1 MTDDRLRLWLAAA
14 EQPLAPD
21 PSFAVALRDELRVE
35 LGFSPR
41 ASIRPIGGQRLQ
53 TRDRARLRRSE
64 LLLAAALVLVALVAL
79 AVVAGSLLDRSA
91 ALTPG
96 EVELAA
102 RVPSTIRASCAHAA
116 RTQAP
121 GSIVGIWCPL
131 SGAGA
136 DEVTYSYFDQPPVM
150 LGRYDEYVQRE
161 AIPAGDCRTSGKAS
175 GPWSLGDTFHGHL
188 LCFQDSGGR
197 SWIAWTYEEG
207 GQGSGILAVASRRD
221 SDSRSLYD
229 WWTRTAYYLIH

>member
-35 LGFSPR
+35 LGLSPR
-41 ASIRPIGGQRLQ
+41 ASIRPIGGRRLQ
-53 TRDRARLRRSE
+53 TRDRARLGRSE
-64 LLLAAALVLVALVAL
+64 LLLVAALVLVALVAL

-102 RVPSTIRASCAHAA
+102 RVPSTIRASCARAT

-121 GSIVGIWCPL
+121 DSTFSIWCPL

-161 AIPAGDCRTSGKAS
+161 AIPAGDCRTGEKAS
-175 GPWSLGDTFHGHL
+175 GPWSLGQTFHGHL
-188 LCFQDSGGR
+188 LCFPEADGR
-197 SWIAWTYEEG
+197 AWIAWTYEEG
-207 GQGSGILAVASRRD
+207 GQGSGILVVASRRD
-221 SDSRSLYD
+221 GNSIALYE